1 MGSNQYFM
9 SEKGLI
15 RLNKFISNSGICNRR
30 EADEYISQGR
40 VSVNNRII
48 DRLGSK
54 ISIEDKVKLDDKEI
68 IPVKPL
74 YIILNKPKGFQCI
87 DSKKNLKTIFSLL
100 SSISER
106 KRIKSL
112 DFLKENHTGLII
124 LSNDTEFVIQINA
137 KKNLINQIFHLKLDV
152 DFLQKD
158 LKNIKD
164 LDVNDKLKIK
174 SINYVDGANKNE
186 IGIELSIHNIKDLEK
201 LLLDFNYKIISLDR
215 VLFSNFTKKDLS
227 RGQWRNITKQELI
240 NLKSF

>member
-1 MGSNQYFM
+1 M
-9 SEKGLI
+9 SEQELI
-15 RLNKFISNSGICNRR
+15 RLNKFISNSGKCNRR
-30 EADEYISQGR
+30 QADEYISQGR
-40 VSVNNRII
+40 VSVNNKII
-48 DRLGSK
+48 VRLGSK
-54 ISIEDKVKLDDKEI
+54 VSLKDIVKLDGRKVL
-68 IPVKPL
+68 PVKMQ
-74 YIILNKPKGFQCI
+74 YIILNKPKGFHCI
-87 DSKKNLKTIFSLL
+87 SSKTNSKTVFSLL
-100 SSISER
+100 SSIKEEN
-106 KRIKSL
+106 RIISL

-137 KKNLINQIFHLKLDV
+137 KKNFINQIFHLKLDV

-186 IGIELSIHNIKDLEK
+186 IGIELSIDNIKDLEK

>member
-1 MGSNQYFM
+1 MTTQNT
-9 SEKGLI
+9 I
-15 RLNKFISNSGICNRR
+15 RLNKFISNSGFCNRR
-30 EADEYISQGR
+30 QADDYISQGR
-40 VSVNNRII
+40 VSVNDKII
-48 DRLGSK
+48 VRLGSK
-54 ISIEDKVKLDDKEI
+54 VSLKDSVKLDGKKVF
-68 IPVKPL
+68 PVKMQ
-74 YIILNKPKGFQCI
+74 YIILNKPKGFHCI
-87 DSKKNLKTIFSLL
+87 SSKKNSKTVFSLL
-100 SSISER
+100 SSIKEEN
-106 KRIKSL
+106 RIMSL

-124 LSNDTEFVIQINA
+124 LSNDTDFVIQINA

-164 LDVNDKLKIK
+164 LDFKDKLKIK